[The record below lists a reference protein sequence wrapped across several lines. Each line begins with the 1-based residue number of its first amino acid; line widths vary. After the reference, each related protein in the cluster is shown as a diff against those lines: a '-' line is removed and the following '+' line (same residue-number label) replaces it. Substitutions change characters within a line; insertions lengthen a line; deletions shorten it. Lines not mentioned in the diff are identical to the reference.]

1 MNAGVTK
8 VPGRQLAA
16 VLAAVLNLAGTAS
29 AASPADTNTQTP
41 GPAAQL
47 YQQLGSVGL
56 DPAHVY
62 RVRDVSIERPGV
74 QLTLEDGTIAFTK
87 DVMGRITGAFFEG
100 DGELLVS
107 PPNEAERQSMSLFTG
122 MAILEERFVTAY
134 FRFNDNTAAELAP
147 GLRATEES
155 AEFLGRWKQA
165 AESLAPADALRL
177 LQPFSRALPAPGPGS
192 HPADDGA
199 GDRFLHARL
208 QGAKLGLFDV
218 IYDASAGEPVEVG
231 QARKSA
237 DGVLFYDVW
246 TSFSPTPSSKMRNE
260 DPRQEV
266 SDDIHVSQ
274 VSIRTHVKPP
284 KQIEAEATLEIETR
298 RSGERTLM
306 FELSRFIRVE
316 AVERNGRAVEFIHNP
331 SVEGTQLARHG
342 NDVVAVVLEQP
353 SRAGETL
360 SLRFVYHGEVLA
372 EAGPGLLYVGARGNW
387 YPNRGL
393 AMANYDL
400 EFYYPPG
407 WTLLATGKPST
418 LPSQAGAAQGLEQ
431 TSRWISERPI
441 PVAGFNLGK
450 FKRAVAHAGP
460 VTVESYGAVAV
471 ERDFPTGRPPDEVDT
486 TPLAPGVV
494 PHTGPLTRSAPSPAL
509 NTQLVADASAD
520 AIRYYA
526 NRFGP
531 FPYSQL
537 ALTQLPG
544 PESQGWPGL
553 IFLSSFAFL
562 TESEREA
569 LHKSDI
575 SKILERQIP
584 AHETAHQWWGDL
596 ITWRSYRDQWFSEAL
611 ANYCSLMELE
621 QRNPV
626 AFRQAL
632 DYYRTQLL
640 KKSDSGTAVG
650 AAGPVTLGG
659 RLVSSRFPEAYEPIV
674 YGRGPW
680 LIHML
685 RMMLR
690 DAERKS
696 GSRKAAVGDELFFR
710 SLLNFRRRYEGG
722 AASTQ
727 DLIASFEENLPPGL
741 KFEGKR
747 SLDWFLHG
755 WVEGTAVPRLG
766 LRSVKLVPRDGAVEI
781 SGVVEQKNAPADLVT
796 VVPIYAVLPGNTT
809 AFIGQVFAD
818 GEETAFRLVAPAGA
832 SRLSVDP
839 QHTILSDLK

>member
-1 MNAGVTK
+1 MSAGVTK
-8 VPGRQLAA
+8 VPGRQLAV
-16 VLAAVLNLAGTAS
+16 VLAAVLTLTGIAPA
-29 AASPADTNTQTP
+29 ADTNAPAP
-41 GPAAQL
+41 GPAALL

-56 DPAHVY
+56 DPARVY
-62 RVRDVSIERPGV
+62 RVRDVSIERPGM

-122 MAILEERFVTAY
+122 MAILEERFATAY
-134 FRFNDNTAAELAP
+134 LRFNDNTAVELAS

-155 AEFLGRWKQA
+155 AEFLDRWKQA
-165 AESLAPADALRL
+165 AESLAPWDALRL
-177 LQPFSRALPAPGPGS
+177 LQTFSRVLPASASAPVEG
-192 HPADDGA
+192 GA
-199 GDRFLHARL
+199 GDVFLHARL

-246 TSFSPTPSSKMRNE
+246 TSFSPTASSKMKDARGLS
-260 DPRQEV
+260 REV
-266 SDDIHVSQ
+266 SDVIHVSH
-274 VSIRTHVKPP
+274 VSIRTHIKPP

-316 AVERNGRAVEFIHNP
+316 AVERNGHPVEFIHNP

-342 NDVVAVVLEQP
+342 NDVVAVVLDQP
-353 SRAGETL
+353 TRAGETL
-360 SLRFVYHGEVLA
+360 SLKFVYHGEVLA

-393 AMANYDL
+393 AMSNYDL

-418 LPSQAGAAQGLEQ
+418 LPSLAGAAQGLEQ
-431 TSRWISERPI
+431 MSRWISERPI

-471 ERDFPTGRPPDEVDT
+471 ERDFPTGSPPDVVDT

-509 NTQLVADASAD
+509 NTQLVADASAE

-526 NRFGP
+526 DRFGP

-562 TESEREA
+562 TDSEREA

-621 QRNPV
+621 ERNPA

-640 KKSDSGTAVG
+640 KKSDAGTAVG

-659 RLVSSRFPEAYEPIV
+659 RLVSSRSPEAYDPIV

-685 RMMLR
+685 RMMLG
-690 DAERKS
+690 DAERKP
-696 GSRKAAVGDELFFR
+696 GSRKAGVGDELFFR

-722 AASTQ
+722 TASTQ

-755 WVEGTAVPRLG
+755 WVEGTAIPRLG

-796 VVPIYAVLPGNTT
+796 VVPVYAMLPGN
-809 AFIGQVFAD
+809 AAVFVGQVFAD
-818 GEETAFRLVAPAGA
+818 GEETAFRLTAPSGA
-832 SRLSVDP
+832 TRLSLDP
-839 QHTILSDLK
+839 QHTVLSDLK